1 VEYRRLAQRA
11 DDHRGLNCQ
20 YGLGRTLTFQQEEDT
35 VLEAPTYWGVVE
47 LVRERVAEASDATP
61 EEIRAALHAVGYS
74 VQAVSNSL
82 YRLL

>member
-1 VEYRRLAQRA
+1 MTPLERGVREFLIEFHRRR
-11 DDHRGLNCQ
+11 
-20 YGLGRTLTFQQEEDT
+20 FQQEEDT